1 MQLKNN
7 TPLALYCLRLADDSL
22 IAGHMVSQ
30 WCGHGPVLEQDIAL
44 INMSLDLLGQARN
57 LYQYCAEL
65 NGGLPFTEDT
75 FAYHRDEREFYNHL
89 LVELPN
95 GDFAHTIARQL
106 FLATYQYYLYQ
117 ALSQSTN
124 LQLAAIAQKS
134 VKETAYHLRYTS
146 EWAIRLGDGTNESHT
161 RMQQAI
167 DAIWPY
173 TGELFTP
180 NKIDQALYQQNI
192 TPNLEAIATLWQQHI
207 TSVFN
212 EATLIQPSIKTWMQK
227 GGIDGVHT
235 EYLGPLLAEMQ
246 YLQRA
251 HPGANW

>member
-1 MQLKNN
+1 
-7 TPLALYCLRLADDSL
+7 
-22 IAGHMVSQ
+22 
-30 WCGHGPVLEQDIAL
+30 
-44 INMSLDLLGQARN
+44 
-57 LYQYCAEL
+57 
-65 NGGLPFTEDT
+65 
-75 FAYHRDEREFYNHL
+75 
-89 LVELPN
+89 
-95 GDFAHTIARQL
+95 
-106 FLATYQYYLYQ
+106 
-117 ALSQSTN
+117 
-124 LQLAAIAQKS
+124 
-134 VKETAYHLRYTS
+134 
-146 EWAIRLGDGTNESHT
+146 LGDGTNESHT